1 MQLPM
6 GTAQLCTPSLK
17 RTTRPTPGKASR
29 RRRQNRRV
37 PFESRP
43 RHDHGRLRISTTM
56 TTRPMNTDHQTTPAG
71 FIPALRFHALTR
83 LYDPVVRLTTR
94 ELTIKKRLVGGLGQG
109 VQSVLDLG
117 SGTGTLL
124 NLVRSAYPEAKL
136 VGLDA
141 DPRIIALARA
151 KVQNDVD
158 LVHGDATNPPF
169 APESFDRVVS
179 SLVLHHLTRQQKLR
193 ALSAARALLKD
204 GGELHIADW
213 SSPHDV
219 VMRGMFLVVRMLD
232 GFETTRDNVRGDL
245 PDLIREAGFGD
256 VVETYRQRT
265 PFGSMAIYRGRLGVA
280 EGAEK

>member
-1 MQLPM
+1 M
-6 GTAQLCTPSLK
+6 
-17 RTTRPTPGKASR
+17 
-29 RRRQNRRV
+29 
-37 PFESRP
+37 
-43 RHDHGRLRISTTM
+43 STIM
-56 TTRPMNTDHQTTPAG
+56 TTRPMNTDNQTPPVG

-83 LYDPVVRLTTR
+83 LYDPVVRVTTR
-94 ELTIKKRLVGGLGQG
+94 ELAIKQRLVEGLGQG

-151 KVQNDVD
+151 KVQSDVE

-169 APESFDRVVS
+169 DPRSFDRVVS
-179 SLVLHHLTRQQKLR
+179 SLVLHHLTREQKLR
-193 ALSAARALLKD
+193 ALSAARALLND
-204 GGELHIADW
+204 NGELHIADW

-219 VMRGMFLVVRMLD
+219 VMRGMFLVVQLLD

-245 PDLIREAGFGD
+245 PELIRDAGFGD

-265 PFGSMAIYRGRLGVA
+265 PFGSMAIYRAHLRTADGEAR
-280 EGAEK
+280 

>member
-1 MQLPM
+1 M
-6 GTAQLCTPSLK
+6 
-17 RTTRPTPGKASR
+17 
-29 RRRQNRRV
+29 
-37 PFESRP
+37 
-43 RHDHGRLRISTTM
+43 STD
-56 TTRPMNTDHQTTPAG
+56 NQAIPAG

-94 ELTIKKRLVGGLGQG
+94 ELAIKRRLVAGLGQD

-124 NLVRSAYPEAKL
+124 NLLRSAYPEAKL

-151 KVQNDVD
+151 KVQSDVE
-158 LVHGDATNPPF
+158 LVHGDATKPPF
-169 APESFDRVVS
+169 DPGSFDRVVS
-179 SLVLHHLTRQQKLR
+179 SLVLHHLTREQKLQ

-204 GGELHIADW
+204 DGELHIADW

-219 VMRGMFLVVRMLD
+219 VMRGMFLIVQLLD

-245 PDLIREAGFGD
+245 PDLIREGGFGD

-265 PFGSMAIYRGRLGVA
+265 PFGSMAISRARFRAADGEDR
-280 EGAEK
+280 

>member
-1 MQLPM
+1 
-6 GTAQLCTPSLK
+6 
-17 RTTRPTPGKASR
+17 
-29 RRRQNRRV
+29 
-37 PFESRP
+37 
-43 RHDHGRLRISTTM
+43 
-56 TTRPMNTDHQTTPAG
+56 MNTENHTTPAG

-94 ELTIKKRLVGGLGQG
+94 ELTIKRRLVAGLGQG

-124 NLVRSAYPEAKL
+124 SLVRSAYPGAKL

-151 KVQNDVD
+151 KVASDVE

-169 APESFDRVVS
+169 DPGSFDRVVS
-179 SLVLHHLTRQQKLR
+179 SLVLHHLTREQKLR
-193 ALSAARALLKD
+193 ALSAASALLKYD
-204 GGELHIADW
+204 GELHIADW
-213 SSPHDV
+213 SFPHDV
-219 VMRGMFLVVRMLD
+219 VMRGMFLVVQLLD

-265 PFGSMAIYRGRLGVA
+265 PFGSMAIYRARSRAAGGEAR
-280 EGAEK
+280 

>member
-1 MQLPM
+1 
-6 GTAQLCTPSLK
+6 
-17 RTTRPTPGKASR
+17 
-29 RRRQNRRV
+29 
-37 PFESRP
+37 
-43 RHDHGRLRISTTM
+43 
-56 TTRPMNTDHQTTPAG
+56 MNTDNQATPAG

-94 ELTIKKRLVGGLGQG
+94 ELAIKRRLVAGLGQD

-151 KVQNDVD
+151 KVQSDVE
-158 LVHGDATNPPF
+158 LVHGDATIPPF
-169 APESFDRVVS
+169 DPGSFDRVVS
-179 SLVLHHLTRQQKLR
+179 SLVLHHLTWEQKLR
-193 ALSAARALLKD
+193 ALSAARTLLQD
-204 GGELHIADW
+204 DGELHVADW
-213 SSPHDV
+213 CSPHDV
-219 VMRGMFLVVRMLD
+219 VMRGMFLVVQLFD

-265 PFGSMAIYRGRLGVA
+265 PFGSMAIYRARLGA
-280 EGAEK
+280 AGGEGR